1 MYVTGMLTVTQ
12 RHSMQKPFILF
23 SMFSLLYI
31 PRRLY
36 QIIYEIATKIVPNA
50 LTLNAMVEILIFQM
64 ALITLQQA
72 LWSSENGEISSFS
85 QIKICWVAMYWHL
98 QCGWNNGIHLFC
110 IRLSQATKFCGA
122 TNVDQILIHALFQW
136 NGTMRRFV
144 CIGIR
149 LCVCVGC
156 FFFMWIDSNEMKCK
170 TQCNAMQYKTHDV
183 LRWNGVDVA
192 ALRCHWCWWWYDD
205 ATDHGLHW
213 SFTCSSTV
221 SLDCSC
227 AHL

>member
-1 MYVTGMLTVTQ
+1 MLSCDVLAFAMWMKQ
-12 RHSMQKPFILF
+12 WNS
-23 SMFSLLYI
+23 SLLH
-31 PRRLY
+31 PPF
-36 QIIYEIATKIVPNA
+36 ASD
-50 LTLNAMVEILIFQM
+50 EILWCNKCRSDFNSCIVSM
-64 ALITLQQA
+64 KRNDEA
-72 LWSSENGEISSFS
+72 
-85 QIKICWVAMYWHL
+85 ICLHRY
-98 QCGWNNGIHLFC
+98 
-110 IRLSQATKFCGA
+110 T
-122 TNVDQILIHALFQW
+122 
-136 NGTMRRFV
+136 FV
-144 CIGIR
+144 C
-149 LCVCVGC
+149 VCWL